1 MDGCGLQ
8 RRQLA
13 PGSRDLVDCPRE
25 SMWSTGLLVQKEAT
39 CSAQFTPHTAGCWL
53 SKIAVIPLAQRRS
66 RGHRR
71 RSRRRCGLAEA
82 RTPRSLACRTRYNI
96 NAYNV
101 NLLVTGPDNMRLEV
115 EADDL
120 GGGGAGWRQL
130 RYFVLAL
137 PPTGPMTMTLE
148 WPGRRSISVS
158 VPLDSRAVLAAASKA
173 RYLWPEAN

>member
-1 MDGCGLQ
+1 MTD
-8 RRQLA
+8 
-13 PGSRDLVDCPRE
+13 
-25 SMWSTGLLVQKEAT
+25 TGLSANRKPFDLQLGQSVPLSVLVHRTRRLAVFAT
-39 CSAQFTPHTAGCWL
+39 GFVAYRNGFSFL
-53 SKIAVIPLAQRRS
+53 LYVAQRERPADS
-66 RGHRR
+66 VAAKRG
-71 RSRRRCGLAEA
+71 S
-82 RTPRSLACRTRYNI
+82 NI